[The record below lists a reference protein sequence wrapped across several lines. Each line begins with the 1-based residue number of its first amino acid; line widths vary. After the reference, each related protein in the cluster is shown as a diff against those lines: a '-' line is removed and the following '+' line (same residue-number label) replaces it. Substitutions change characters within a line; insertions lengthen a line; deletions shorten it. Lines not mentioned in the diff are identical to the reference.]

1 MHEHQSLDNVRF
13 CDGRGAMQA
22 LVQQPLRSLVSRPG
36 PVKVGASIVS
46 FVLLLLGLIVGF
58 GIGAAIF
65 AGSQTPI
72 TVTRESTM
80 MSITTIHPHD
90 LLETC
95 FSPGGNCVSRVVYWI
110 GRANSS
116 IHILIY
122 SLTLNAIG
130 DALVQAK
137 ERGID
142 VKIVWDK
149 SNWNDSGSE
158 YQKLKNSGI
167 EVRIDY
173 RHGLLH
179 DKVAIIDQHIII
191 TGSYNWSQAA
201 NQENQENLVVIDSQA
216 WALDYEEQFQQI
228 WNSSTP

>member
-1 MHEHQSLDNVRF
+1 M
-13 CDGRGAMQA
+13 GG
-22 LVQQPLRSLVSRPG
+22 RSLVPQAG
-36 PVKVGASIVS
+36 PIKVGSTILS
-46 FVLLLLGLIVGF
+46 LGLLLVGLMVGF

-65 AGSQTPI
+65 AGSQTPL

-80 MSITTIHPHD
+80 MSLNTIHPQD

-95 FSPGGNCVSRVVYWI
+95 FSPGGDCASRVVYWI

-122 SLTLNAIG
+122 SFTLNAIG

-137 ERGID
+137 QRGID
-142 VKIVWDK
+142 ARIVWDK
-149 SNWNDSGSE
+149 SNWNASGSE
-158 YQKLKNSGI
+158 YQKLKDSGI

-191 TGSYNWSQAA
+191 TGSFNWSQAA
-201 NQENQENLVVIDSQA
+201 NQENRENLVVIEGQA
-216 WALDYEEQFQQI
+216 WAHDYEQQFQQI
-228 WNSSTP
+228 WNASTP

>member
-13 CDGRGAMQA
+13 CDGRGAMRA
-22 LVQQPLRSLVSRPG
+22 LVLQPLRSLVSRPG
-36 PVKVGASIVS
+36 SVKVGASIVS
-46 FVLLLLGLIVGF
+46 FVLLLLGVIVGF
-58 GIGAAIF
+58 GIGAAMF

-80 MSITTIHPHD
+80 MSISTIHPQD

-95 FSPGGNCVSRVVYWI
+95 FSPGGNCVSRVAYWI

-122 SLTLNAIG
+122 SFTLNAIG

-137 ERGID
+137 QRGID

-158 YQKLKNSGI
+158 YQKLKDSGI

-179 DKVAIIDQHIII
+179 DKVAIIDKQIII
-191 TGSYNWSQAA
+191 TGSFNWSQAA
-201 NQENQENLVVIDSQA
+201 NQENRENLVVIDSQA
-216 WALDYEEQFQQI
+216 WALAYEKQFQQI

>member
-1 MHEHQSLDNVRF
+1 M
-13 CDGRGAMQA
+13 
-22 LVQQPLRSLVSRPG
+22 LVQSPLRSLVPQAG
-36 PVKVGASIVS
+36 PVKVGSTS
-46 FVLLLLGLIVGF
+46 LSLGLLLVGLMVGF
-58 GIGAAIF
+58 GIGATMF
-65 AGSQTPI
+65 VGSQTPI

-80 MSITTIHPHD
+80 MSLNTIHPQD

-95 FSPGGNCVSRVVYWI
+95 FSPGGDCASRVVYWI

-122 SLTLNAIG
+122 SFTLNAIG

-137 ERGID
+137 QRGID

-149 SNWNDSGSE
+149 SNWNASGSE
-158 YQKLKNSGI
+158 YQKLKDSGI
-167 EVRIDY
+167 EVRVDY

-191 TGSYNWSQAA
+191 TGSFNWSQAA
-201 NQENQENLVVIDSQA
+201 NQENRENLIVIDGQT
-216 WALDYEEQFQQI
+216 WAQDYEQQFQQI
-228 WNSSTP
+228 WNASTP

>member
-1 MHEHQSLDNVRF
+1 M
-13 CDGRGAMQA
+13 
-22 LVQQPLRSLVSRPG
+22 VQPPLRSLVSRPG
-36 PVKVGASIVS
+36 PAKVSSTIVS

-58 GIGAAIF
+58 GIGAAMF

-80 MSITTIHPHD
+80 MSIITIHPQD

-95 FSPGGNCVSRVVYWI
+95 FSPGGDCASRVVYWI
-110 GRANSS
+110 RPANRS

-122 SLTLNAIG
+122 SFTLNAVG

-137 ERGID
+137 QRRID

-158 YQKLKNSGI
+158 YQKLKDSGI

-191 TGSYNWSQAA
+191 TGSFNWSRAA
-201 NQENQENLVVIDSQA
+201 NQENRENLVVIDSQA
-216 WALDYEEQFQQI
+216 WALAYEQQFQQI
-228 WNSSTP
+228 WNASSP